1 MGYGTYKDFPG
12 EPLGK
17 RPFWIRGM
25 PQAFDD
31 LPGPQ
36 GSISLAVV
44 VDDID
49 CADAVVFEGDGV
61 LACRECGYAATADA
75 SLFKVESGI
84 VLLDAFLEFGRS
96 AWLAIGGNGVLLIRF
111 VVMVGKGGFH
121 FPEFLKPLEME
132 RIPICPYQC
141 PFLYGNLAQQPGRAL
156 PGKAVIILNDG
167 KFSYVEFQSFDVVG
181 KNFGYGFLNEAF

>member
-12 EPLGK
+12 EPLVK

-111 VVMVGKGGFH
+111 VVMVG
-121 FPEFLKPLEME
+121 
-132 RIPICPYQC
+132 
-141 PFLYGNLAQQPGRAL
+141 
-156 PGKAVIILNDG
+156 
-167 KFSYVEFQSFDVVG
+167 
-181 KNFGYGFLNEAF
+181 

>member
-1 MGYGTYKDFPG
+1 
-12 EPLGK
+12 
-17 RPFWIRGM
+17 M

-75 SLFKVESGI
+75 SLFKIESGI
-84 VLLDAFLEFGRS
+84 VLFDAFLEFGRS

-141 PFLYGNLAQQPGRAL
+141 PFLTAIWLQLGGRS
-156 PGKAVIILNDG
+156 PAVIILNDG

>member
-12 EPLGK
+12 EPLVK

-49 CADAVVFEGDGV
+49 CADAVV
-61 LACRECGYAATADA
+61 YAGTPPPPMLPF
-75 SLFKVESGI
+75 SKL
-84 VLLDAFLEFGRS
+84 
-96 AWLAIGGNGVLLIRF
+96 N
-111 VVMVGKGGFH
+111 
-121 FPEFLKPLEME
+121 PE
-132 RIPICPYQC
+132 
-141 PFLYGNLAQQPGRAL
+141 
-156 PGKAVIILNDG
+156 
-167 KFSYVEFQSFDVVG
+167 
-181 KNFGYGFLNEAF
+181 